1 MMQRILV
8 AGRSGQIARELA
20 RASLPGGFALECRGR
35 ESLDLMDPAR
45 TAREVAASGASFVIN
60 AAAYTAVDRAES
72 EPDLAFRLNRD
83 GAAALAEG
91 ARACGA
97 ALIHISTDY
106 VFDGTK
112 PTPYREEDAVGP
124 VSVYGASKEAGER
137 VVRERIDRHVIL
149 RTAWVYSP
157 FGESGFVKTMLRLG
171 AERPELRIIDDQH
184 GSPTAAGDVAR
195 AMVAIV
201 AAIAGG
207 KTDGFG
213 TYHFCN
219 AGSTTRFGQAKA
231 IFDWLAARGHTVP
244 RLTPIP
250 SSAYPMPAR
259 RPANAVLDCGR
270 IGRVYGI
277 LPRAWKE
284 SLAECL
290 SEIMAAGG
298 TKDPL

>member
-1 MMQRILV
+1 MTHRILV
-8 AGRSGQIARELA
+8 AGRSGQVARELA
-20 RASLPGGFALECRGR
+20 RAALPGGFTLECRGR
-35 ESLDLMDPAR
+35 DSLDLLDSER
-45 TAREVAASGASFVIN
+45 TARKVAESGASFIIN

-91 ARACGA
+91 TRACGA
-97 ALIHISTDY
+97 TLIHISTDY

-112 PTPYREEDAVGP
+112 PTPYREDDPVNP

-137 VVRERIDRHVIL
+137 AVRERSNRHVIL

-157 FGESGFVKTMLRLG
+157 FGEGSFVKTMLRLG
-171 AERPELRIIDDQH
+171 RERPELRIIDDQY
-184 GSPTAAGDVAR
+184 GSPTAAVEVAR
-195 AMVAIV
+195 ATIAIC
-201 AAIAGG
+201 AALAGG
-207 KTDGFG
+207 KRDGFG

-219 AGSTTRFGQAKA
+219 AGATTRFGQAKA
-231 IFDWLAARGHTVP
+231 IFDWLAARGHRVP

-250 SSAYPMPAR
+250 TSAYPMPAR
-259 RPANAVLDCGR
+259 RPANSVLDCTR
-270 IGRVYGI
+270 IREVYGI
-277 LPRAWKE
+277 LAKAWEE

-298 TKDPL
+298 TKDHS

>member
-1 MMQRILV
+1 MTDRILV
-8 AGRSGQIARELA
+8 AGRSGQVARELA
-20 RASLPGGFALECRGR
+20 RAGLPTGFTLECRGR
-35 ESLDLMDPAR
+35 DSLDLLDPEGTTR
-45 TAREVAASGASFVIN
+45 KVAASGASFVVN

-112 PTPYREEDAVGP
+112 TTPYREDDPVGP

-137 VVRERIDRHVIL
+137 AVRERADRHVIL

-157 FGESGFVKTMLRLG
+157 FGEGSFVKTMLRLG
-171 AERPELRIIDDQH
+171 RDRPELRVIDDQH
-184 GSPTAAGDVAR
+184 GSPTAAAEVAR
-195 AMVAIV
+195 AVIAIC
-201 AAIAGG
+201 AAIAAG
-207 KTDGFG
+207 KRDGFG

-219 AGSTTRFGQAKA
+219 AGATTRFGQAKA
-231 IFDWLAARGHTVP
+231 IFDWLVAHGRKVP
-244 RLTPIP
+244 RLAPIP
-250 SSAYPMPAR
+250 TSAYPMPAR
-259 RPANAVLDCGR
+259 RPANSVLDCTR
-270 IGRVYGI
+270 IREVYGI
-277 LPRAWKE
+277 LPKPWEE

-290 SEIMAAGG
+290 SEIMAADV
-298 TKDPL
+298 TKDHS

>member
-1 MMQRILV
+1 MTQRILV
-8 AGRSGQIARELA
+8 AGHSGQIARELA
-20 RASLPGGFALECRGR
+20 RAPLPDGFALECRGR
-35 ESLDLMDPAR
+35 ESLDLLDPER
-45 TAREVAASGASFVIN
+45 TTRKVAESGASFVIN

-112 PTPYREEDAVGP
+112 PTPYREEDPVGP

-137 VVRERIDRHVIL
+137 AVRERIDRHVIL
-149 RTAWVYSP
+149 RAAWVYSP
-157 FGESGFVKTMLRLG
+157 FGEGSFVKTMLRLG
-171 AERPELRIIDDQH
+171 GERPELRIIDDQR

-207 KTDGFG
+207 KADGYG

-231 IFDWLAARGHTVP
+231 IFDWLAARGHRVP

-250 SSAYPMPAR
+250 ASAYPLPAR
-259 RPANAVLDCGR
+259 RPANSVLDCGR
-270 IGRVYGI
+270 IRQVYGI
-277 LPRAWKE
+277 LPRAWEE

-298 TKDPL
+298 TKDLL